1 MKFKKFILTLMAV
14 IFMLTSNAQAKLSDS
29 VNNFSWKYFNTLDR
43 HENIFYSPYSLT
55 AALSII
61 ANGATEKTQAEILTA
76 LNADSVE
83 SLNADFKNFHDLA
96 TKNYTGDRI
105 LKDSNLILINK
116 NFIGNGINEN
126 FQSVAKNF
134 YQSEIDSADFENNLN
149 GEKKKISAW
158 VAKSTDN
165 FISNY
170 KAMPTALT
178 VVDLLNVVYFKG
190 KWQIPFQPNK
200 TRELFF
206 TNLDGSKVKTEM
218 MTETFNDS
226 IIYFE
231 DEKYKAVELRYKALE
246 NKKVVSMYLI
256 LPKNKADLKIA
267 ESWNAETFDYKKN
280 FFVALKNAYVFDGK
294 VFVQIP
300 KVTMDIKNNL
310 VKNFKAMGINRAF
323 TNDAEFFNI
332 VKDVSLKID
341 NATHQAKV
349 EIDEQGT
356 RAAAVTE
363 ITMLETTALPPQY
376 RKTAEFIA
384 DRPFLFVIRDAETEI
399 DLFVGIMNKFSK

>member
-1 MKFKKFILTLMAV
+1 MAV

-43 HENIFYSPYSLT
+43 QENIFYSPYSLT
-55 AALSII
+55 AALSIV

-116 NFIGNGINEN
+116 NFIGNGINKN

-170 KAMPTALT
+170 QAIPTALT

-218 MTETFNDS
+218 MTETFKDS

-256 LPKNKADLKIA
+256 LPKNKADLNIA
-267 ESWNAETFDYKKN
+267 ESWNSETFDYKTN
-280 FFVALKNAYVFDGK
+280 FFAALKNSYVFDGK

-384 DRPFLFVIRDAETEI
+384 DRPFLFVIRDAETET
-399 DLFVGIMNKFSK
+399 DLFVGVMNKF

>member
-1 MKFKKFILTLMAV
+1 MKKFLKIILTSMAV
-14 IFMLTSNAQAKLSDS
+14 IFLLSANVQAKLSDS
-29 VNNFSWKYFNTLDR
+29 VNNFSWKYFQTLDR
-43 HENIFYSPYSLT
+43 QENIFYSPYSLT
-55 AALSII
+55 AALAVV
-61 ANGATEKTQAEILTA
+61 ANGATEKTQQEILTA
-76 LNADSVE
+76 LSADSVE
-83 SLNADFKNFHDLA
+83 ILNTDFKNFHDLM
-96 TKNYTGDRI
+96 TEKYFGDRV

-116 NFIGNGINEN
+116 DFIGNGINKN

-134 YQSEIDSADFENNLN
+134 YQSEIDSADFKNNLN

-170 KAMPTALT
+170 ESLPTAET
-178 VVDLLNVVYFKG
+178 VVDLLNVIYFKG
-190 KWQIPFQPNK
+190 KWQIPFQPDK
-200 TRELFF
+200 TREKNF
-206 TNLDGSKVKTEM
+206 TNLDGTKSKVEM
-218 MTETFNDS
+218 MTETFDEN
-226 IIYFE
+226 IIYVE

-256 LPKNKADLKIA
+256 LPKNKSDLKIA
-267 ESWNAETFDYKKN
+267 ENWNAETFDYRNN
-280 FFVALKNAYVFDGK
+280 FLTKVSQATVFEGK

-300 KVTMDIKNNL
+300 KVTLDIKNNL
-310 VKNFKAMGINRAF
+310 VKSFKAIGIKRAF

-332 VKDVSLKID
+332 VENLSLKID

-376 RKTAEFIA
+376 RKRAEFIA
-384 DRPFLFVIRDAETEI
+384 DRPFLFVIRDAETET
-399 DLFVGIMNKFSK
+399 DLFVGVVNKF